1 MLYVTDVQFGDAQAA
16 SFNNGPFLGISGYH
30 YKYTDDGK
38 VILDQYGMPTYDKDT
53 RVLIGNRE
61 PKIQGGFNNT
71 ISYKNWTFNMLW
83 EFRIGGDIYNGT
95 DYYLV
100 GKGLSDLTADRESLT
115 IAGAQQDGD
124 TYKDVTYT
132 FNANETYNL
141 NGAQVSG
148 KEVIQNIIQ
157 ITTIVKVLIISL
169 KSTRSVFVLF
179 L

>member
-1 MLYVTDVQFGDAQAA
+1 
-16 SFNNGPFLGISGYH
+16 
-30 YKYTDDGK
+30 
-38 VILDQYGMPTYDKDT
+38 MPTYDKDT

-148 KEVIQNIIQ
+148 KEVIQKYYTDYYYREGLNY
-157 ITTIVKVLIISL
+157 ITKVNSLRLRTISL
-169 KSTRSVFVLF
+169 NYELPKAWPKQA
-179 L
+179 

>member
-1 MLYVTDVQFGDAQAA
+1 MA
-16 SFNNGPFLGISGYH
+16 
-30 YKYTDDGK
+30 K

-61 PKIQGGFNNT
+61 PKLQGGFNNT

-100 GKGLSDLTADRESLT
+100 DKGLSDLTANRESLT
-115 IAGAQQDGD
+115 IAGAQKDGD

-132 FNANETYNL
+132 FMPRKL
-141 NGAQVSG
+141 
-148 KEVIQNIIQ
+148 
-157 ITTIVKVLIISL
+157 ITSMELRFREK
-169 KSTRSVFVLF
+169 K
-179 L
+179 